1 MEVPTSK
8 SLKEP
13 FRTTVQRN
21 TAHVNPPDTNSVHNV
36 SDERSKSTVPSSLL
50 SESAFDN
57 ESNLNS
63 SVHPNPK
70 SDNSLKQVGFIF
82 LSKFAAF
89 LFHSAQHLFYFQWIQ
104 IRTQVPNKMD
114 STS

>member
-50 SESAFDN
+50 SEPAFDN
-57 ESNLNS
+57 ESKLDS

-70 SDNSLKQVGFIF
+70 SENSLKQVRFVF
-82 LSKFAAF
+82 LSKCAAF
-89 LFHSAQHLFYFQWIQ
+89 FHNAQYMCYFQ
-104 IRTQVPNKMD
+104 
-114 STS
+114 